1 MKKSF
6 LKIAAFAAMA
16 GCLMVSCGKENTD
29 NGTTIKPDGGN
40 EQENLHESLK
50 GSEYVVV
57 ALDDNSLTTL
67 GNKVKLNLGVDDV
80 TRHFYVWD
88 NTYVGGTCAG
98 LNFYGEAS
106 EWTSLVV
113 TSVGWSGAAWFSDV
127 TIPAFASS
135 AEDLANWKFHCALK
149 GVAGKAHN
157 IVLTWNGATY
167 KFAIGDGSIE
177 IDGVKYDAIA
187 PVGGKFT
194 AGIWNEYE
202 VNLVDTGLN
211 YSVEGKSDNY
221 ISILSGGETGKVVD
235 IDALFFYK
243 K

>member
-1 MKKSF
+1 
-6 LKIAAFAAMA
+6 
-16 GCLMVSCGKENTD
+16 MVSCGKENAD
-29 NGTTIKPDGGN
+29 NGATIKPDGGN
-40 EQENLHESLK
+40 EEENLHESLK
-50 GSEYVVV
+50 GSEYVVI
-57 ALDDNSLTTL
+57 ALDENTAATL
-67 GNKVKLNLGVDDV
+67 GNKVKFNIGPNDGARKL
-80 TRHFYVWD
+80 YVWD
-88 NTYVGGTCAG
+88 DTYVGGTCSG
-98 LNFYGEAS
+98 VNFYGEAAG
-106 EWTSLVV
+106 WTSFVV
-113 TSVGWSGAAWFSDV
+113 ASVGWSGAGWHNDEAMA
-127 TIPAFASS
+127 PFASS
-135 AEDLANWKFHCALK
+135 AEDLTNWKFHCALK

-211 YSVEGKSDNY
+211 YSVEGKADNY
-221 ISILSGGETGKVVD
+221 LSVLSGGETGKTLD
-235 IDALFFYK
+235 LDAIFFYK